1 MWSKIIL
8 KVIYLLPRTVL
19 CQLCQKIA
27 IKTRNRN
34 SKSKLEIE
42 IKPRNP
48 NLKSKLEIE
57 IKTRNRNSKSKLEI
71 ESQNHNSKSKLDF
84 F

>member
-19 CQLCQKIA
+19 FLCQKIA

-48 NLKSKLEIE
+48 NLKSKLEIQ
-57 IKTRNRNSKSKLEI
+57 TRNRN
-71 ESQNHNSKSKLDF
+71 
-84 F
+84 